1 MRHGKRI
8 HDAGRTPEP
17 NLFDFVPKSVWREV
31 HCGRWGGLRPVQKAE
46 FVVELVFFALFIG
59 GFVYNSYIRD
69 GNVLALVVSF
79 GAVWLI
85 LGAFF
90 YLLNAVHSIAVETSI
105 VIGNTVASRSCG

>member
-1 MRHGKRI
+1 M
-8 HDAGRTPEP
+8 
-17 NLFDFVPKSVWREV
+17 
-31 HCGRWGGLRPVQKAE
+31 
-46 FVVELVFFALFIG
+46 VELVFFALFIG

-90 YLLNAVHSIAVETSI
+90 YLLTRFI
-105 VIGNTVASRSCG
+105 R